1 MAHMAKAVV
10 RIPLDV
16 PPELADSLD
25 RAVGLLQVE
34 TGQRQTRTSFI
45 KLAVQA
51 EISRLEG
58 RYADLMPRPIS
69 PATAEVA
76 PAPAKP
82 RATKQKSA

>member
-1 MAHMAKAVV
+1 MAKAVV

-16 PPELADSLD
+16 PPEMADSLD

-58 RYADLMPRPIS
+58 RYADLMPRPS
-69 PATAEVA
+69 RADKGDAE
-76 PAPAKP
+76 PAPAKRRP
-82 RATKQKSA
+82 GRRATT

>member
-1 MAHMAKAVV
+1 MAKAVV

-16 PPELADSLD
+16 PPEMADSLD

-51 EISRLEG
+51 EISRLET
-58 RYADLMPRPIS
+58 RYAEMMPRAMKGS
-69 PATAEVA
+69 SEAAGEKAE
-76 PAPAKP
+76 PAKP
-82 RATKQKSA
+82 GRGRKGAK

>member
-1 MAHMAKAVV
+1 MAKAVV

-16 PPELADSLD
+16 PPEMADSLD

-51 EISRLEG
+51 EISRLET
-58 RYADLMPRPIS
+58 RYAEMMPRTTKGS
-69 PATAEVA
+69 SEGAGQKAEA
-76 PAPAKP
+76 AKP
-82 RATKQKSA
+82 GRSRKGAK

>member
-1 MAHMAKAVV
+1 MAKAVV

-16 PPELADSLD
+16 PPEMADSLD

-58 RYADLMPRPIS
+58 RYADLMPRPARADKGA
-69 PATAEVA
+69 PE
-76 PAPAKP
+76 PAPAKRRP
-82 RATKQKSA
+82 GRRAPT